1 MWYTMQ
7 AVCERIRQ
15 EMTKTSKS
23 FKTPLTKLVG
33 YGIISNTSALWEWLK
48 KVFKKTFSKPLDKG
62 EWLWYN
68 TKAVRTKV
76 SAAKID
82 H

>member
-1 MWYTMQ
+1 MK
-7 AVCERIRQ
+7 E
-15 EMTKTSKS
+15 KSKKV
-23 FKTPLTKLVG
+23 FENLLTKRKRR
-33 YGIISNTSALWEWLK
+33 GIINNTSALWERLK

-76 SAAKID
+76 SAAEID